1 MTTLTQKAPTV
12 GKRTEL
18 GRYTLPG
25 GQTRLVLGQRV
36 DGVVR
41 ITDVPLAPGGRAYL
55 VERELE
61 QDGHAALLALVADYL
76 AEAQRHASIP
86 MAANVLERYLQHLDD
101 HRD

>member
-1 MTTLTQKAPTV
+1 MSTTTQKAPTV

-25 GQTRLVLGQRV
+25 GEQRLIVGQRV

-41 ITDVPLAPGGRAYL
+41 VSDVPQTAGGRAYL

-61 QDGHAALLALVADYL
+61 QDGHAALQALVAEYL
-76 AEAQRHASIP
+76 GEAQRHSAIP
-86 MAANVLERYLQHLDD
+86 MAENVLERYLAHLDE
-101 HRD
+101 HGN